1 MKATEAEKISEE
13 NEISLEEIFKEIAGS
28 ASNGN
33 RHCII
38 FGYVHYLKIDK
49 IVSDGYKVS
58 QFTDPMGVDLIKIEW

>member
-13 NEISLEEIFKEIAGS
+13 NEISLKVIFKQVEGS
-28 ASNGN
+28 AFNGN

-38 FGYVHYLKIDK
+38 YGYVHYLKIDK

-58 QFTDPMGVDLIKIEW
+58 QFTDPMGVDFIKIEW

>member
-13 NEISLEEIFKEIAGS
+13 NEISLEVIFKQVEGS

-38 FGYVHYLKIDK
+38 CGYVHYLKIAE
-49 IVSDGYKVS
+49 IVSEGYKVS
-58 QFTDPMGVDLIKIEW
+58 QFTDPMGTDCIKIEW